1 MKHFYLGAMA
11 VAGCVSLTACV
22 SFANMD
28 AGLQRL
34 MGHDVH
40 DAIDV
45 IGYPTS
51 QAEIAGDTVYDWYVQ
66 SNGMIYQP
74 TSTYTTGYVGSTAV
88 SGQTYS
94 GTYVPMQWS
103 CKVRMAARDGRLVRW
118 EYNGQRAA
126 CAPIIRQLEAWMKRG

>member
-11 VAGCVSLTACV
+11 VAGCVSLAACV

-66 SNGMIYQP
+66 SNGMITSRPRRTPRATWAPRQSAASP
-74 TSTYTTGYVGSTAV
+74 TAARMCRCSGHARFGWWLATDGYSVGSTTA
-88 SGQTYS
+88 SE
-94 GTYVPMQWS
+94 P
-103 CKVRMAARDGRLVRW
+103 RARRSSAGLRL
-118 EYNGQRAA
+118 G
-126 CAPIIRQLEAWMKRG
+126 